1 MSRVSYYRRIF
12 AAYLLKG
19 NSQLTF
25 WHDNPKINETAFN
38 GGVGEYYQD
47 FSAKALY
54 AGPYDDFGIPLL
66 DYHGRIGKQYNPIA
80 IAQYGLGHYN
90 LFRQGQDGRH
100 REAFLRSADWLREH
114 LERNDRG
121 LWVWRH
127 HFDWEYWRTLKAP
140 WYSALAQG
148 QGISALIRAHLETG
162 DRDYLEATERAFE
175 VFKYEVQE
183 GGVAHRDRDGYLWL
197 EEYIVDPPS
206 HILNGFIWALWGI
219 YDYLLFTGD
228 CLAEGLFQE
237 CLGTLEDRLPWYDAG
252 FWSLYDLSPTWL
264 KTLASP
270 FYHHLHIAQLEILY
284 RLTGRETFL
293 SFSKRWDRYAKSPFR
308 RNLALAYKGV
318 FKLLYY

>member
-1 MSRVSYYRRIF
+1 MLRLNYYRRIF

-25 WHDNPKINETAFN
+25 WHDHPKANERAFH
-38 GGVGEYYQD
+38 GGLGEYYQD
-47 FSAKALY
+47 FSEKTRY
-54 AGPYDDFGIPLL
+54 GGPYDSQGIPLL
-66 DYHGRIGKQYNPIA
+66 DYHGRIGRQYNPIA
-80 IAQYGLGHYN
+80 IAQYALGHYN
-90 LFRQGQDGRH
+90 LFQRGREEHH
-100 REAFLRSADWLREH
+100 REAFMRSADWLREH

-121 LWVWRH
+121 LWVWHH

-148 QGISALIRAHLETG
+148 QGISALIRAHLETE
-162 DRDYLEATERAFE
+162 DRSYLTAAEKAFE
-175 VFKYEVQE
+175 AFKYGVWE
-183 GGVAHRDRDGYLWL
+183 GGVAYRDENGSLWL
-197 EEYIVDPPS
+197 EEYIVNPPS

-219 YDYLLFTGD
+219 YDYFLFAGD
-228 CLAEGLFQE
+228 RSAEGLFLE
-237 CLGTLEDRLPWYDAG
+237 CLDTLEEHLPQYDAG

-270 FYHHLHIAQLEILY
+270 FYHRLHIAQLEILY

-308 RNLALAYKGV
+308 RNLALAYKGA